1 MFGLKELIGREG
13 EVRGEDYY
21 PLFGY
26 QIRLEGS
33 GRRGV
38 GGININQ
45 ILVLPTLA
53 RFGGRLSN

>member
-1 MFGLKELIGREG
+1 MEG
-13 EVRGEDYY
+13 RGEEVSVDDNY
-21 PLFGY
+21 PSFGY
-26 QIRLEGS
+26 RIRLEGS